1 MFLNEPH
8 SHPRYYG
15 ELLRSYEGRL
25 FANDHKPE
33 PYYAS
38 GMAIVTVEK
47 WINSH
52 SIERTLRSYK
62 YHLMMLLRAS
72 ISGKNIPKL
81 NSNAISDYALKI
93 IDVFRDPARCDEA
106 CRQAADL
113 LLDTLDKFSGS
124 KEERNPPHRLRAF
137 TEMLIEGLYPD
148 DPVQGV
154 QPSQDSVATGGV
166 ERGQIIWFDALKS
179 YGFIKRDSG
188 GDIFVHESEIN
199 LIPWHLRI
207 SDQRVKYQVV
217 PSSKSPG
224 MVMASRVTL
233 ETT

>member
-1 MFLNEPH
+1 
-8 SHPRYYG
+8 
-15 ELLRSYEGRL
+15 
-25 FANDHKPE
+25 
-33 PYYAS
+33 
-38 GMAIVTVEK
+38 
-47 WINSH
+47 
-52 SIERTLRSYK
+52 
-62 YHLMMLLRAS
+62 
-72 ISGKNIPKL
+72 
-81 NSNAISDYALKI
+81 
-93 IDVFRDPARCDEA
+93 
-106 CRQAADL
+106 
-113 LLDTLDKFSGS
+113 
-124 KEERNPPHRLRAF
+124 
-137 TEMLIEGLYPD
+137 MLIEGLYPD